1 MAPQLVGDLFRATPS
16 CWAIRKGLRPQLFS
30 KTHFR
35 PEISRFRKF
44 ASPDSARN
52 NTMRANLARN
62 FLERSGVALV
72 LPELGKRLW
81 WRPGFFRA
89 LSEFSRI
96 FCRECPSGVE
106 RGFFPKL
113 VQTAG
118 LWYGGGGGHY
128 TLLRPSAV
136 VPVRRFADPR
146 SFSGKSVLEAR
157 TGSLAGPRRSLWHS
171 LSSARTRSGRTG
183 IAFHLPH
190 RDGKNNSDN
199 DVHNIVVLC

>member
-1 MAPQLVGDLFRATPS
+1 MNG
-16 CWAIRKGLRPQLFS
+16 C
-30 KTHFR
+30 
-35 PEISRFRKF
+35 
-44 ASPDSARN
+44 AS
-52 NTMRANLARN
+52 
-62 FLERSGVALV
+62 VALV
-72 LPELGKRLW
+72 VGVASWP
-81 WRPGFFRA
+81 RPGFFRA

-118 LWYGGGGGHY
+118 LWYGGGGEHY

-136 VPVRRFADPR
+136 V
-146 SFSGKSVLEAR
+146 SVLRSADTCFPSPKSALKAR

-190 RDGKNNSDN
+190 RDGKNNSDY
-199 DVHNIVVLC
+199 DAHNIVVLCWVA